1 MRRTRLNAPVN
12 KNTQLEVSVMV
23 LAGEVFC
30 FVHILFFHSFHILFH
45 FFSNTTH
52 LWKQKL
58 YLVDSSHSCVQWGFC
73 ASIYMS
79 TRSFALVEQSCM
91 FTFQDSFL
99 LLMITCLRTIAN
111 NLDYV
116 VKISVTWWKLLACG
130 SVMWI
135 YTLQNTASPQ
145 WLCSTS

>member
-1 MRRTRLNAPVN
+1 
-12 KNTQLEVSVMV
+12 MV
-23 LAGEVFC
+23 LADKVFW
-30 FVHILFFHSFHILFH
+30 FVHMLFFRSFHILFL
-45 FFSNTTH
+45 FFLISTTH

-58 YLVDSSHSCVQWGFC
+58 YVVDSSHSSVQWEFY

-79 TRSFALVEQSCM
+79 TQSFALVEQSCM
-91 FTFQDSFL
+91 FKFQDSSVL
-99 LLMITCLRTIAN
+99 LKITCLRTTAN

-135 YTLQNTASPQ
+135 HTLQNVASLQ
-145 WLCSTS
+145 GLCSTS